1 MHRLKPSNSAG
12 LGLLNLHYVV
22 CADNPTVAALLD
34 SETNVCWS
42 HLPHNQDECGK
53 PRRCRPAGNA

>member
-42 HLPHNQDECGK
+42 HLPHNQDEC
-53 PRRCRPAGNA
+53 